1 MADEAKDE
9 AVEELSPQEVATS
22 FQEVVA
28 EVRAR
33 REKLDGMPD
42 GPRPQGPRNWK
53 RRKYMVDLPLQL
65 SYVGVYLS
73 TLVLLAVGFVALNIV
88 FSTIYERALLIQ
100 THRLEGMDDY
110 SPNMVLLVLINFV
123 FMMLLLIGAAFYAI
137 VNSHR
142 VAGPAY
148 RLKNALR
155 QVQARDYDF
164 YVTLRTKD
172 FLKDLAEQVNVLNQ
186 ALKAKDIVIA
196 DAVARLD
203 EVAREA
209 PPAMAEQLQEV
220 AADLS
225 DVVLPIEPEAPA
237 AAGAIAGAPA
247 APTG

>member
-1 MADEAKDE
+1 MADEPKAADD
-9 AVEELSPQEVATS
+9 AVEELSPQEVATT

-28 EVRAR
+28 EVRSR
-33 REKLDGMPD
+33 RDRLDAMPD

-65 SYVGVYLS
+65 SYVGVYMS

-88 FSTIYERALLIQ
+88 FSTVYERALMIQ
-100 THRLEGMDDY
+100 QNRLEGLDY
-110 SPNMVLLVLINFV
+110 SPNMVLFILINFV

-148 RLKNALR
+148 RVKGALR
-155 QVQARDYDF
+155 QIQARDYDH

-186 ALKAKDIVIA
+186 ALKAKDVVIA
-196 DAVARLD
+196 DAVLRLD
-203 EVAREA
+203 DVAREA

-225 DVVLPIEPEAPA
+225 DVVLPIEPEVATTSS
-237 AAGAIAGAPA
+237 APA